1 MKHLNLILAI
11 FLAAGT
17 LAVRT
22 ECKGILLTAE
32 GEKIKHFLN
41 KDVKCPKAN
50 KEED

>member
-11 FLAAGT
+11 FLAART

-32 GEKIKHFLN
+32 GEKVFSQLKVRRSNIFSTK
-41 KDVKCPKAN
+41 V
-50 KEED
+50 